1 LLQYLVLDK
10 KYVTIIKMSC
20 LFNSLSYF
28 IQETSNNIRQKICDY
43 IEQNK
48 SLIEGIE
55 TKDII
60 KYEENN
66 YIEKMRNTNTW
77 GGAIEIQSGCNI
89 WKCKIIVH
97 NRRDKKNTKIEFIP
111 VSGIIENIFEL
122 EWTGGHYEPVRK

>member
-1 LLQYLVLDK
+1 
-10 KYVTIIKMSC
+10 MSC

-28 IQETSNNIRQKICDY
+28 IKDTSFNIRQKICDY

-48 SLIEGIE
+48 PLIEGIE

-60 KYEENN
+60 KYEGTN
-66 YIEKMRNTNTW
+66 YIEKMRNTSTW
-77 GGAIEIQSGCNI
+77 GGAIEIQSACNI

-97 NRRDKKNTKIEFIP
+97 NKRDKKNTLIEFIP
-111 VSGIIENIFEL
+111 ISNIIMNSLEL

>member
-1 LLQYLVLDK
+1 
-10 KYVTIIKMSC
+10 MSC
-20 LFNSLSYF
+20 LFNTLSYF
-28 IQETSNNIRQKICDY
+28 MQESSNNNKQKICDY

-66 YIEKMRNTNTW
+66 YIAKMRNTNTW
-77 GGAIEIQSGCNI
+77 GGAIEIQSACNI

-111 VSGIIENIFEL
+111 VSGIIENTFEL